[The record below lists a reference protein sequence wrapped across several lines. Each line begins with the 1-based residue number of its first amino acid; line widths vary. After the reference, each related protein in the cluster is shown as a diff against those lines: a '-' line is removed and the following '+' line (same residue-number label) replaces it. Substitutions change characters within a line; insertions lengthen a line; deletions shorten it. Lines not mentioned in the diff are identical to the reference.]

1 MYLNLVSGVLP
12 IVRIAACFF
21 MVVYV
26 TSCYAEIGIF
36 YLWEEYVC

>member
-12 IVRIAACFF
+12 IVKIVAF

-26 TSCYAEIGIF
+26 TLFYAKFGYSTCGTDMLVE
-36 YLWEEYVC
+36 